1 MRRFIIDTD
10 AASDDVVA
18 MIMALR
24 DESCK
29 VEAITVVAGALPVEQ
44 GVINARVAVEVADG
58 DKPPVYAG
66 MTKPLWRKHIT
77 GESAHGKDGLSDIG
91 LAKTSLPLGEGHAVD
106 RIIELAEKYDDLEI
120 ITLGSMT
127 NIAMAIMLNSAAMK
141 KVKGI
146 IAMGGQY
153 RMPNPVTPNAEYNI
167 WIDAESTDIVLQ
179 SGIPVT
185 FVPLDACYGV
195 AEIDRNDRE
204 KLLACGTYCSEF
216 IVKANSKLLQFN
228 INSYGKDIIS
238 QPDPSAVASA
248 LCDGVVLETKS
259 CHARCETKSELGYG
273 QIVYDYDSKLPHNVT
288 LVTKISGEKFKEYLL
303 KIAAMK

>member
-58 DKPPVYAG
+58 DKPPVYGG

-204 KLLACGTYCSEF
+204 KLLACGTYCGEF

-248 LCDGVVLETKS
+248 LCDGVVLESKS
-259 CHARCETKSELGYG
+259 CHASCETKSEMGYG